1 MASASKGPVAP
12 LSPVLLA
19 GIAARPLPH
28 KLLQPAF
35 NAAISQMHKKHPDV
49 FDRMK
54 SVNSPRFLID
64 PVDLPF
70 SFVLDTHFDAPA
82 LEIVRSDQDELELY
96 TQAAIRGPLVLLIEL
111 LEGKIDGDALF
122 FSRDLVVE
130 GDTEAVLALRNAA
143 DGADIQ
149 VHDDLLSFFGP
160 LAKPADMAAQFAG
173 KVFNRFTRDLETLS
187 SATLAPLQRKCD
199 AQEATIAELEET
211 VKTLKKQVRRRSGK
225 TA

>member
-1 MASASKGPVAP
+1 MTSASKGPIAP

-70 SFVLDTHFDAPA
+70 SFVLDTHLETPA

-96 TQAAIRGPLVLLIEL
+96 TQAAIRGP
-111 LEGKIDGDALF
+111 A
-122 FSRDLVVE
+122 
-130 GDTEAVLALRNAA
+130 
-143 DGADIQ
+143 
-149 VHDDLLSFFGP
+149 
-160 LAKPADMAAQFAG
+160 
-173 KVFNRFTRDLETLS
+173 
-187 SATLAPLQRKCD
+187 
-199 AQEATIAELEET
+199 
-211 VKTLKKQVRRRSGK
+211 RSVD
-225 TA
+225 